1 MVKIKRNQNLQLALL
16 SCKMENPS
24 QYIHSKLSE
33 EDRSYDES
41 LRPEKIKDFFG
52 QKEILERLDVFLS
65 AAKKRNEVLRH
76 ALFCG
81 PPGLGKT
88 TLAKI
93 IAKEMQSNIVIT
105 SGPILEKPSDLAGI
119 LTNLKKGDILF
130 IDEIHRLNRSIE
142 EYLYPAMENFVL
154 DLIIDSGPH
163 ARTVQVKLNPFSLV
177 GATTKQGLLSAPLRS
192 RFGLTFRLDYYN
204 DDTLTEIIK
213 RSSAILNTK
222 IHSNAALEIAKRS
235 RGTPRVANNL
245 FRWVRDFV
253 QIKGSGEITQEMAKK
268 ATEMLSI
275 DELGLDEMDKKIL
288 FILIDHY
295 NGGPVGLN
303 TLAVASGEASSTLEE
318 VYEPFLI
325 NQGLIKRTSRGREAT
340 AKAYDHLNIK
350 MKKR

>member
-1 MVKIKRNQNLQLALL
+1 
-16 SCKMENPS
+16 MENPS

-33 EDRSYDES
+33 EDISYEEP
-41 LRPEKIKDFFG
+41 LRPSSLDDFRG
-52 QKEILERLDVFLS
+52 QTEILERLHVFIS
-65 AAKKRNEVLRH
+65 AAKKRGEVLRH

-88 TLAKI
+88 TLGKI
-93 IAKEMQSNIVIT
+93 ISKEMGTNIVIT

-119 LTNLKKGDILF
+119 LTNLQKGDILF

-142 EYLYPAMENFVL
+142 EYLYPAMENYTL

-192 RFGLTFRLDYYN
+192 RFGLTFRLDYYKS
-204 DDTLTEIIK
+204 DVLQSIIE
-213 RSSAILNTK
+213 RSSKILKTK
-222 IHSNAALEIAKRS
+222 INPNAAFEIAKRS

-245 FRWVRDFV
+245 FRWVRDFA
-253 QIKGSGEITQEMAKK
+253 QIKSNGEITLDVAKK
-268 ATEMLSI
+268 AVEMLAI

-288 FILIDHY
+288 FIIIDHY

-303 TLAVASGEASSTLEE
+303 TIAVAAGEATSTIEE

-325 NQGLIKRTSRGREAT
+325 KQGLLKRTSRGREVT
-340 AKAYDHLNIK
+340 AKAYEHLNK
-350 MKKR
+350 EMQKR